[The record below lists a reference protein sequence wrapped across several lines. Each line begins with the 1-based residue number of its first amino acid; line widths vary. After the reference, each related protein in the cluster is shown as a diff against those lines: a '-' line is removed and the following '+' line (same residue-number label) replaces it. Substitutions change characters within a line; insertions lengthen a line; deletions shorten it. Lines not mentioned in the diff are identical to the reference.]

1 MNKIYKVIWNRVRHC
16 YVVVSEIAK
25 NHGKERSTNLRVSK
39 GLCALTLAIGLSLS
53 SYAFA
58 ADTTTGQSDTKTNTV
73 VDLGNGGTAAYD
85 DKGNLTIGNTG
96 TVAQGKKKAGKNNTT
111 IGTDSDT
118 LRNVTEGDTTKSG
131 QPMDK
136 DNKQLVKGEGQAN
149 DLTVSTE
156 AEGSTAVGYQNRAEG
171 ERSTAIG
178 NNAKIID
185 KPVVYYADKDGNKT
199 TNKDSAAWYKDK
211 DGNPTQV
218 PQVFRDADGK
228 TTTTPQYVHTYT
240 VKDPTTGEE
249 TTKTEITSDASKADQ
264 KDGKPVYNYQKSDN
278 LDKLYS
284 VTLYQASNDSIAAG
298 SSVSSKGSKAVAV
311 GYSSSADNSA
321 VAIGD
326 TAAAKEN
333 GVAIGKN
340 TQAKVD
346 GSIALG
352 KDSEA
357 DRLSGTVGWDPK
369 TGTTSTQKGLAWK
382 STDGALSVGSGS
394 VSRQITG
401 VAAGSEDTDAVN
413 LAQLKNAMTHY
424 YSVKTTAETDGKGNN
439 NYLNDGAT
447 GDNAL
452 AAGVSAVAKGNN
464 ATAVGTQ
471 TYASGE
477 NASAYGYRSVAS
489 GPNSLAIGSGTSAQ
503 QEGSVAVGGHAQGYY
518 AVQVGTGSTAQSA
531 YSVAVGGHAKGDHSV
546 EVGYGSTAQG
556 SYSASVGGHAI
567 GNYSIAI
574 GSSKD
579 NWGYINAASAAGDN
593 SIAIG
598 GHTNSANNIAIG
610 SGSATSGQYAI
621 TVGGHATS
629 NQAVSIGGVATNSQ
643 AIAVGYGSSSTG
655 SQSTAVGGHAGDTN
669 STAVGQGANANY
681 AYATAVGNSSVAS
694 GDHST
699 ALGYGTS
706 VQGSFSTAIGGAS
719 AKGSNVTAIGKNS
732 TVGGYWSDS
741 ISDSTVIGG
750 AHISGSLTSGTAI
763 GSNASVTGSYGVALG
778 QNASVAYQSTGV
790 GTETKAS
797 NTGTAV
803 GYGAQAHGNQ
813 SASVGA
819 GSKATG
825 QNAVAL
831 GGGGAWGDYSIAL
844 GSGAGTTAHAIALGQ
859 NSGAWGENAIAIGE
873 GTNAWRANSI
883 VLGKNSKSGA
893 DKNIEGYDPHT
904 GMASVDDTSTWQST
918 DEAVSIGR
926 AEERDGDGKITAT
939 AITRQLNNL
948 AAGTL
953 DTDAVN
959 VAQLKAATQKVNVHD
974 YSVWSPDT
982 ETDTNY
988 TNEGAVAK
996 NSMAAG
1002 VSASTTK
1009 DAENAVAI
1017 GYKAKAEGVGATVI
1031 GQYGTATGQYATAFG
1046 GINTDSTGTPVN
1058 NTASGANSL
1067 AFGERTAASGNNSTA
1082 FGNEA
1087 VANNYGSTAF
1097 GNRTE
1102 ALGEYSTA
1110 FGNSTVAAGM
1120 NTVAFGT
1127 DNVAGAVLDGNG
1139 AYTNII
1145 YQTNTQ
1151 GRVVKDSN
1159 GNPIEISRQ
1168 KMDARGNLAYL
1179 DGSRN
1184 TKSVTYTVPGGE
1196 THSYVL
1202 LQGEDGNTYIRDYR
1216 GNIRSATIADDGTVT
1231 VGDKALTNVNLKKAT
1246 AGANGYNIL
1255 SNANATVWGENSNAS
1270 GEASTAFGVNSTASA
1285 KNSLAALG
1293 GTVDETAT
1301 NAAAIGSGA
1310 QAKLADSIALGSG
1323 ALANRSSGS
1332 IGYDVLTGKASSNT
1346 SAAWVANANAI
1357 AIGNDTEGSLLTR
1370 QITGVAA
1377 GSLDTDAVNVA
1388 QLKAA
1393 GFKVTTQKNGD
1404 ISSSILNGDTL
1415 DFEGINNAI
1424 VSTTKDSKTITVA
1437 VSKTP
1442 TFDSATFGTT
1452 NNEKVTIANG
1462 QVSAYNNQQQKR
1474 AVVGVDNQG
1483 NGTLFLVNDDLSQAH
1498 LYTQS
1503 SKETGNDGI
1512 TRMYYTSST
1521 DNGGEVN
1528 GVHTIAVLD
1537 DGINY
1542 AGDNVKPNTSEKVVV
1557 KHKLNSTM
1565 DVTGGADTSNLSD
1578 NNIGVVATPAVEDE
1592 NGNITQKAKLEIKL
1606 NKDVTGLNTVTAGT
1620 AKIGHD
1626 AASTLKTT
1634 QNGAE
1639 TGKYADA
1646 GDYVTGL
1653 TNTKWDTK
1661 NPEYVS
1667 GRAATEDEL
1676 ATVSGDVTTN
1686 ATNITNNAT
1695 NIKNNADTIAKGL
1708 SFTTNTVDAD
1718 NKTGDYQGYKV
1729 VKRKLGD
1736 TISIKANDADT
1747 SRDYATTNLTTEIA
1761 DNGDITIKM
1770 DENPTFNIVTATSVN
1785 LNPKDTTTKDKNGN
1799 MASARLDAHYRDAS
1813 LNPDKNVTM
1822 ADGSTDMVRLH
1833 YHDGE
1838 GTIHDLATM
1847 DDGQVYAGD
1856 IKKDGTLDTTGFGRR
1871 MNQKTTINGGVTN
1884 KDNLTDNN
1892 IGVVSNGTNTLT
1904 VKLAKNL
1911 QNLESVQAGKT
1922 TIDDKGLTIKKSD
1935 DDSSKNVVVLGDKV
1949 AFGDNQVNNM
1959 GSGASKITEDDKGNK
1974 TYEYN
1979 TLNNGANIGDVKNI
1993 ANSIVQP
2000 VIDTVNKGWEL
2011 DVNSTKQKAVTPDNP
2026 KVNLIQGQNI
2036 TITGDT
2042 TNTDNVT
2049 VATADDVRFN
2059 TVRVG
2064 GSKTDTGYT
2073 GGILIGTQSGKNADG
2088 TESAN
2093 SNDDYYITGLKN
2105 TNWDSTK
2112 IQHGRAATEDQL
2124 QAVATEIKNGTVKGD
2139 VYVTGGAVSYKG
2151 EGEGADPKAKDGT
2164 GSINLTRQ
2172 NGTDVQINGLHDY
2185 YVTGGTV
2192 TNDGKTLELT
2202 RNDKDDSGNPQKISV
2217 DLSNVLSNDLHL
2229 VKNPATGS
2237 NGQYQVDT
2245 TNGTV
2250 TLKVQNADGS
2260 KTSDITIGGFEG
2272 LGQGL
2277 KFGANKMAKD
2287 GGGNPVTNQLGSTIN
2302 ITGAGTKELT
2312 DYSGKNLLTSV
2323 EQDDQGNTIVHVLM
2337 DKNISADGVTV
2348 GQAGKD
2354 GVAGTDGEVGKAG
2367 TIGIN
2372 GKDGV
2377 KGDDGK
2383 EGITTT
2389 VIHTEKS
2396 QPGDKGATGKPGVDG
2411 TDITR
2416 IVYQNDQDKVDGK
2429 DGSHTVATLDDGLKF
2444 SGDDNT
2450 VIQKKLNEQLQFV
2463 GGANKDKLTQN
2474 NIGINEKDGKL
2485 LIQLVENPNL
2495 GQNGNLTAGTAQIG
2509 HFDGNTLSM
2518 TKDGKN
2524 PSGNYATAGSYATG
2538 LSNTQWSVSD
2548 PEYVSGRAATEDQLK
2563 VVSDAIHN
2571 RQLVNTD
2578 YQLVQNPEG
2587 DGSYTANNGEL
2598 KLTVRDTEHTNDP
2611 KYPDKTIIIK
2621 DIASKT
2627 KVDEAFDRTVKYD
2640 LKDDGTVDKT
2650 HVTFEAKDA
2659 AGNPVDT
2666 QVSHMA
2672 SGASEITDDGKGH
2685 KTYVYNTDNN
2695 AANIGDV
2702 KNIANSLDAEVT
2714 KKGLNFKG
2722 NDGQEVHRDL
2732 GTTLNIVGGINKQ
2745 DNLKAASSKNL
2756 GVRQSDDNS
2765 LEIVMTD
2772 TPDFTKVTVGEGNDT
2787 TKKIIIGKQ
2796 TVTGTKSDGS
2806 TADKSQTGNYI
2817 TGLDNKA
2824 WDKDNVV
2831 ENRAATEGQL
2841 RDAINSVNG
2850 SVDKGFGLADEA
2862 GTTVTKKLG
2871 DTVTVK
2877 GDTVYNADGIVAKE
2891 GNIKTTAKDGAIQI
2905 SLNDQISVGQKGADG
2920 KDGKVTVE
2928 TKGGTTVVIG
2938 HDGQDGDNG
2947 KDGLFVTGEDGKDGK
2962 SGVSITGPNGAD
2974 GANGVDGKVGIA
2986 GKDGRDAVSIAGKDG
3001 VGHIGLTGPKG
3012 EKGADGTPSRNGTS
3026 IDILTDYGT
3035 KTLDSNKNVT
3045 VDNKEQASR
3054 IIYNDAKGPHEVA
3067 TMDDGL
3073 KIGANAA
3080 AKENAA
3086 NPVSNKLN
3094 STINII
3100 GSKAKDNHTYTDDN
3114 LTTTVEQDADGNTTV
3129 KVLMDKD
3136 ITGNSVTV
3144 GRDGKDGKDG
3154 QEGSIGIAGKN
3165 GIDGKDGKQGI
3176 TTTII
3181 KTEKGQNGKDG
3192 EVGKQGAPGVDG
3204 KDITRIVYQNDK
3216 NNNDKNEDGK
3226 HVVATLD
3233 DGLKFIGDD
3242 STATP
3247 VTKKLNDTLQ
3257 IRGDGTYDAATKKSD
3272 GNIQTSV
3279 EDGTIKVALN
3289 QNINLHQDGSLTV
3302 GGDTQDGSKTGND
3315 PIVIKHFDNQTLEI
3329 TGVDK
3334 DGKPISA
3341 NKKAAAGDYATG
3353 LDNKDWNVDKPEYVS
3368 GRAAT
3373 EDQLKKVSDA
3383 INKTAGQHTIVTV
3396 NDKDGHE
3403 TKAEAGKG
3411 AFGQYAGT
3419 DKDNLLIAAKVDN
3432 GQLTYNIKLNDQLTI
3447 GQKGEPGV
3455 AGKDG
3460 KDGKVTVETK
3470 GGTTV
3475 IIGHDGKDGKDGLFV
3490 TGEDGKD
3497 GKSGVSITGPNGAD
3511 GVDGKVG
3518 IAGKDGKDAVSIAGK
3533 DGVGHIGL
3541 TGPKGA
3547 DGTPGK
3553 DGISIDIT
3561 TDLKTATLDDG
3572 KNVKTVIKDKDGKK
3586 TTITQAPRIQ
3596 YESNGKNYEV
3606 ATMDDG
3612 LKFVGND
3619 GQEVTRKLNS
3629 TLSLTGG
3636 MDKDAVAKAS
3646 SKNLGVRS
3654 NKDGLEIVMTDT
3666 PDFTKVTVGEG
3677 NDLNSKITI
3686 GKQTVTGKK
3695 SDGTDGTAETGKYI
3709 TGLDNTKWN
3718 KDNVV
3723 ENRAAT
3729 EGQLRDIAGSIT
3741 NQQQGGGFALTS
3753 DEKGADKI
3761 VKQDLGKAIQIKGDT
3776 AYKTDGTVEKAGN
3789 IKTSIDNGAIKVELN
3804 KDVDLTKDGSIKAGE
3819 TTINK
3824 GGVDTNKVTIKDS
3837 TISISKDGIN
3847 GGGKQITN
3855 IASGIDGKTYDT
3867 TKDGQQNWN
3876 NAASIG
3882 DVKTIAGKIEQNV
3895 TNVTENVNQ
3904 IGQHVDNIQTDVK
3917 QLKTDVKAD
3926 RTYQGDDGAAKKVKV
3941 KFGSFLSLTGGA
3953 KLADLTEEGNIGVVQ
3968 KEIDDP
3974 DKGEKIAG
3982 LSVRL
3987 AKHLN
3992 LEKTTY
3998 TSNENGQTYTSEID
4012 GKGLTIKTGD
4022 ENRNI
4027 TVQDGNVNMGGNQ
4040 IHNVAPGQAPG
4051 DAVNVSQLN
4060 ATNQTVA
4067 NLGGAVNKLGTRVN
4081 RVGAGAAAL
4090 AALHPL
4096 DFDPDDK
4103 WDFAAGYGNYKD
4115 ASAVA
4120 VGAYYRPNEDTMFS
4134 VGGSFG
4140 GGENM
4145 VNAGVSFKVGQG
4157 NHVSTSRV
4165 AMAKEIKDLRQDV
4178 ANLNAIVNRQSA
4190 LIDKLTGTNAG
4201 TIQDAGNDLFPDVPA
4216 NHWAYEYVTKLKQAG
4231 ILTGYPDGNF
4241 DGDRMMT
4248 RYEFAAI
4255 VYRAIMAGAAS
4266 NPALSQDGTL
4276 DKLAKEFSPEMKHIR
4291 IDTIA
4296 KDKNGKP
4303 TIERV
4308 RVIPEAKQ

>member
-240 VKDPTTGEE
+240 VKDPITGEE

-298 SSVSSKGSKAVAV
+298 SSVSAKGSKAVSV

-3144 GRDGKDGKDG
+3144 GRDGKDG

-3419 DKDNLLIAAKVDN
+3419 DKDNLLIAAKDDN